1 MTKEETW
8 AAFITEWQRRID
20 VDGIITGHSDCFG
33 AGLLMEELCFG
44 VGTVKLDKMVEG
56 YDSLRSVDEDLRNN
70 DFTKMRDGNKLTS
83 IIKENYVNSDL
94 TTLFPADR
102 LRRLNEEE
110 EPQLCDMRMTRTVD
124 GSITASYFDGTQFV
138 TGLANKSIS
147 RYPVE
152 SNPYLDVLGTFRPVN
167 FDG

>member
-1 MTKEETW
+1 MTTEETW

-20 VDGIITGHSDCFG
+20 VDGIITGYSDCFG

-44 VGTVKLDKMVEG
+44 VGTIKLDKMVEG
-56 YDSLRSVDEDLRNN
+56 YDNLRTVDEDLRNN
-70 DFTKMRDGNKLTS
+70 DFTKMRDGHNLTS
-83 IIKENYVNSDL
+83 IIKENYANSDL

-102 LRRLNEEE
+102 LRRLNEGE
-110 EPQLCDMRMTRTVD
+110 EPQLCDMRMTRTPD

-152 SNPYLDVLGTFRPVN
+152 GNPLPDVLGTFRPVN